1 MMVTLQTSA
10 SCTYSLSLVHGFN
23 ACVEHTLIL
32 FYFVKEMGN
41 SSTNSPRGVG
51 GLGFGIELVE
61 RWSTSNL
68 PENV

>member
-1 MMVTLQTSA
+1 
-10 SCTYSLSLVHGFN
+10 
-23 ACVEHTLIL
+23 LIL